1 VKVVKNVTKSLQ
13 LVLRFDDCGVVFFE
27 EHWRVDVHVFPHF
40 VLSVVSEAGSAAA
53 HVEDYCPVFQL
64 EAAAGGFGYAVG
76 PERVLY

>member
-1 VKVVKNVTKSLQ
+1 MYA
-13 LVLRFDDCGVVFFE
+13 F
-27 EHWRVDVHVFPHF
+27 FPHF

-64 EAAAGGFGYAVG
+64 EAAAGGFGYAGG